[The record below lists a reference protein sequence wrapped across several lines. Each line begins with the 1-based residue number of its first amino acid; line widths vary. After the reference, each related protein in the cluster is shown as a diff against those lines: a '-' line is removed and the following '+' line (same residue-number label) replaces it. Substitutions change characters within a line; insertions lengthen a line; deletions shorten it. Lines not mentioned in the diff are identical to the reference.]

1 MLQGTANS
9 ADNEELRTRTLQA
22 GHDVAVQYRELLQ
35 TILHI
40 LSRPGGAAD
49 AKQSLP
55 PISRRIAQCV
65 TELVT
70 SAELLKGTDYYRY
83 NSYRVCKL
91 VLPHYVTS
99 FYVYIIL
106 VLFKYQLKYP
116 CFQQGLFNCC
126 FCISLHLCLFFIMH
140 YLPMPFEFTVS

>member
-1 MLQGTANS
+1 MFQGTANS
-9 ADNEELRTRTLQA
+9 ADNEELRKRTLQA

-70 SAELLKGTDYYRY
+70 SAELLKGTECWDVMQ
-83 NSYRVCKL
+83 SHWV
-91 VLPHYVTS
+91 
-99 FYVYIIL
+99 
-106 VLFKYQLKYP
+106 
-116 CFQQGLFNCC
+116 
-126 FCISLHLCLFFIMH
+126 ISLNVLNTRGGTPDH
-140 YLPMPFEFTVS
+140 

>member
-1 MLQGTANS
+1 MVTWLCCGVLQGTANS
-9 ADNEELRTRTLQA
+9 ADSEEFRTRTLQA

-65 TELVT
+65 TELVA
-70 SAELLKGTDYYRY
+70 SAELLKGMA
-83 NSYRVCKL
+83 
-91 VLPHYVTS
+91 
-99 FYVYIIL
+99 
-106 VLFKYQLKYP
+106 
-116 CFQQGLFNCC
+116 CC
-126 FCISLHLCLFFIMH
+126 
-140 YLPMPFEFTVS
+140 